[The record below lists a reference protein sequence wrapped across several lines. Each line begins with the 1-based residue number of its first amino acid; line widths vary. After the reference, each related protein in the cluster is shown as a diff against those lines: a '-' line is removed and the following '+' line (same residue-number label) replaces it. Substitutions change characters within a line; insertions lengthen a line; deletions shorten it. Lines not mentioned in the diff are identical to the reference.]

1 MIFLSLQTSTFSKH
15 LTFKMARHSTDKHQ
29 FRYLVVLDFEATCN
43 EPQNPSPQEVI
54 EWPAMIIDIKNKCI
68 LKNSFH
74 YYLKPIIHPKLS
86 RFCTNL
92 TGITQP
98 MVNNGDNIF
107 NVITKWNEFCYE
119 NNLLPNNKNKPLS
132 CMVTCGDWD
141 LKIMWPMQSKIVK
154 QNILNNNSFKLILCN
169 WTRLIQLRSEIINT
183 IQLYYNENI
192 LLTPSLFHSWI
203 NIKDIYEQKYNKRA
217 GGMMRCLKN
226 LGIKH
231 VGRHHSG
238 IDDVKNICNIALK
251 LLNDGA
257 IFNCSKLND
266 ISNDIII
273 KQHMIDGYIANY
285 NQINTE
291 IITTN
296 MDRNKYITEYEVDE
310 DKANDACNRCGK
322 TGHWARECPKPKNNN
337 DVCNRCGG
345 RGHLIEII
353 IMISVID
360 VDKWVIGQEIV
371 NNQEIII
378 MINVIDVEEED
389 LIEII
394 IMISVIDVDKWVIG
408 QEIVNNHLI
417 EIIIMISVI
426 DVDKW
431 VIGQEIVKK

>member
-238 IDDVKNICNIALK
+238 IDDVKNICKIVQRLLQMGAKFDYTTKDFGKRNIVNDVIKIKQLEQEKNIIDLSKDNDNTNNKAMEWSPQPTSPSPPPSKYFHKPMNKIINIA
-251 LLNDGA
+251 D
-257 IFNCSKLND
+257 
-266 ISNDIII
+266 
-273 KQHMIDGYIANY
+273 
-285 NQINTE
+285 
-291 IITTN
+291 
-296 MDRNKYITEYEVDE
+296 
-310 DKANDACNRCGK
+310 
-322 TGHWARECPKPKNNN
+322 NNEQK
-337 DVCNRCGG
+337 
-345 RGHLIEII
+345 IE
-353 IMISVID
+353 
-360 VDKWVIGQEIV
+360 
-371 NNQEIII
+371 
-378 MINVIDVEEED
+378 
-389 LIEII
+389 
-394 IMISVIDVDKWVIG
+394 
-408 QEIVNNHLI
+408 
-417 EIIIMISVI
+417 
-426 DVDKW
+426 
-431 VIGQEIVKK
+431 